1 MSLVYIYDLPTFF
14 LCPSIKIHDGATF
27 INNIDFVCCTTS
39 NHAGDNP
46 AKSLKYWK
54 YFPKPPFSV
63 TVPLDKTPESN
74 SFFSIWGHTFCRNCS
89 PNEVLA
95 SRGNSFGKLSI
106 VIISITLSLN
116 GATYAF
122 F

>member
-27 INNIDFVCCTTS
+27 INIIDFVCCTTS

-74 SFFSIWGHTFCRNCS
+74 SFFSIWGHTFCKIGRASCRERVKMW
-89 PNEVLA
+89 EVAALVRA
-95 SRGNSFGKLSI
+95 
-106 VIISITLSLN
+106 
-116 GATYAF
+116 GA
-122 F
+122 